1 MPNDIPLAVRIL
13 PMDVNEEEFRGKS
26 AEQVQTDFFLRDL
39 PSEPRRGRYAFK
51 KAGLT
56 AKEGTVV
63 LFQYDNRII
72 ASAALDRVERL
83 TRPKGEYHGNLYFQ
97 VESIRVFD
105 PVEAERVNDIWP
117 RVKRFNRAKWRLDP
131 SRYPEFQ
138 RRLTGIQQPP
148 AAVTGR
154 SQALDLDAPPADRVQ
169 AVVTRI
175 VRDTLRSNRVK
186 QLHKYKCQICGV
198 TITLADGSR
207 YAEGHHLQPLGRDGP
222 DVEENIICVCPNHHA
237 ACDFGAIR
245 LNLEELQAA
254 DGHVIGKRYIDY
266 HNRVMYRGS
275 AHAES

>member
-1 MPNDIPLAVRIL
+1 
-13 PMDVNEEEFRGKS
+13 MDLNEEEFQGKS
-26 AEQVQTDFFLRDL
+26 AEQVQADFFLGTL

-51 KAGLT
+51 RAGLK
-56 AKEGTVV
+56 AEEGTVV
-63 LFQYDNRII
+63 LFQFDNRII
-72 ASAALDRVERL
+72 ASATLDWAERL
-83 TRPKGEYHGNLYFQ
+83 STPRGEYRGNLYFKP
-97 VESIRVFD
+97 ESIRVFD
-105 PVEAERVNDIWP
+105 PVGVDRVSEIWP
-117 RVKRFNRAKWRLDP
+117 IVKRFNRAKYHLPP

-138 RRLTGIQQPP
+138 RGLTGMRQPRVAP
-148 AAVTGR
+148 ESA
-154 SQALDLDAPPADRVQ
+154 QAQDLDPPPADRVQ

-186 QLHKYKCQICGV
+186 QLHEYKCQICGI

-245 LNLEELQAA
+245 LKLDELRAA
-254 DGHVIGKRYIDY
+254 HGHVISKRYIDY

-275 AHAES
+275 AHA